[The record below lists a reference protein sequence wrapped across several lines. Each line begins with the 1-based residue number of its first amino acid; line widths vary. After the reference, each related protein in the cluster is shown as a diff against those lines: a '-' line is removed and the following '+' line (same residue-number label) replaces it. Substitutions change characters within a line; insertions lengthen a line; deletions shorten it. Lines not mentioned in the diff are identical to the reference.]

1 MIAKQ
6 FSDIIQRFC
15 MKEINKVLSK
25 YSRVNS
31 DEAEIVEALIKE
43 IHCEDLKGELFEDF
57 EGTLKIAKEL
67 EDVRQ
72 TDKQSIISMFLGIR
86 ENTTLKLLM
95 NDVIEYYD
103 ELKDNDYILL
113 DGGHLIYKR
122 YANLKDLARDI
133 LDNMLDD
140 EWHIDRL
147 FDKDS
152 LVSMWLERISKQEA
166 IKELIDGVDIE
177 ELLELD
183 IVTIY
188 EDEYKEYVYAQV
200 EI

>member
-1 MIAKQ
+1 MIGVQ
-6 FSDIIQRFC
+6 FSKIIQRFC
-15 MKEINKVLSK
+15 MKEINKVIGK

-31 DEAEIVEALIKE
+31 EEVAIVENLIEE
-43 IHCEDLKGELFEDF
+43 IHDEDLKGELFEDF

-67 EDVRQ
+67 EDIRQ
-72 TDKQSIISMFLGIR
+72 TDKQSIIYMFLRIR
-86 ENTTLKLLM
+86 ENTTLKLSM
-95 NDVIEYYD
+95 KDVIEYYD

-113 DGGHLIYKR
+113 DGGHLIYR
-122 YANLKDLARDI
+122 RGANLKELARNI
-133 LDNMLDD
+133 LDTMLDD

-152 LVSMWLERISKQEA
+152 LISMWLEGTSKEEA

>member
-15 MKEINKVLSK
+15 MKEINKVISK

-31 DEAEIVEALIKE
+31 DEVEIVEALIKE

-57 EGTLKIAKEL
+57 EETLKIAREL
-67 EDVRQ
+67 EGVNEI
-72 TDKQSIISMFLGIR
+72 DKQSIISMFLGIR
-86 ENTTLKLLM
+86 KNTTSKLSM
-95 NDVIEYYD
+95 KDVIEYYY

-152 LVSMWLERISKQEA
+152 LVSMWLEGTSKEDA

>member
-15 MKEINKVLSK
+15 MKEINKVISK

-31 DEAEIVEALIKE
+31 DEVEIVEALIKE

-57 EGTLKIAKEL
+57 EEILKIAREL
-67 EDVRQ
+67 EGVNEI
-72 TDKQSIISMFLGIR
+72 DKQSIISMFLGIR
-86 ENTTLKLLM
+86 KNTTLKLSM
-95 NDVIEYYD
+95 KDVIEYYN
-103 ELKDNDYILL
+103 ELKESDYILL

-122 YANLKDLARDI
+122 YANLKGLARDI

-147 FDKDS
+147 FDKYS
-152 LVSMWLERISKQEA
+152 LISMWLEGTSKEEA

>member
-57 EGTLKIAKEL
+57 EVTLKIAKEL

>member
-1 MIAKQ
+1 MIVKQ

-15 MKEINKVLSK
+15 MKEINKVISK
-25 YSRVNS
+25 YGRINS
-31 DEAEIVEALIKE
+31 DEVEIVEALIKE
-43 IHCEDLKGELFEDF
+43 IHCENLKGELFEDF

-86 ENTTLKLLM
+86 ENTTLKLSM
-95 NDVIEYYD
+95 KDVIEYYD

-113 DGGHLIYKR
+113 DGGHLIYRR
-122 YANLKDLARDI
+122 YANLKDLARTV

-152 LVSMWLERISKQEA
+152 LVSMWLEGTSKQEA

>member
-15 MKEINKVLSK
+15 MKEINKVISK

-31 DEAEIVEALIKE
+31 DEVEIVEALIKE

-57 EGTLKIAKEL
+57 EETLKIAREL
-67 EDVRQ
+67 EGVNEI
-72 TDKQSIISMFLGIR
+72 DKQSIISMFLGIR
-86 ENTTLKLLM
+86 KNTTLKLSM
-95 NDVIEYYD
+95 KDVIEYYN
-103 ELKDNDYILL
+103 ELKESDYILL

-122 YANLKDLARDI
+122 YANLKGLARDI

-152 LVSMWLERISKQEA
+152 LVSMWLEGTSKQEA

>member
-15 MKEINKVLSK
+15 MKEINKVISK

-31 DEAEIVEALIKE
+31 EEVAIVENLIEE
-43 IHCEDLKGELFEDF
+43 IHDEDLKGELFEDF

-67 EDVRQ
+67 EDIRQ
-72 TDKQSIISMFLGIR
+72 TDKQSIIYMFLRIR
-86 ENTTLKLLM
+86 ENTTLKLSM
-95 NDVIEYYD
+95 KDVIEYYD

-113 DGGHLIYKR
+113 DGGHLIYR
-122 YANLKDLARDI
+122 RGANLKELARNI
-133 LDNMLDD
+133 LDTMLDD

-152 LVSMWLERISKQEA
+152 LISMWLEGTSKEEA

>member
-15 MKEINKVLSK
+15 MKEINKVISK

-31 DEAEIVEALIKE
+31 DEVEIVEALIKE

-57 EGTLKIAKEL
+57 EETLKIAREL
-67 EDVRQ
+67 EGVNEI
-72 TDKQSIISMFLGIR
+72 DKQSIISMFLGIR
-86 ENTTLKLLM
+86 KNTTLKLSM
-95 NDVIEYYD
+95 KDVIEYYN
-103 ELKDNDYILL
+103 ELKESDYILL

-122 YANLKDLARDI
+122 YANLKGLARDI

-152 LVSMWLERISKQEA
+152 LISMWLEGTSKEEA
-166 IKELIDGVDIE
+166 IKELIDIE

>member
-6 FSDIIQRFC
+6 FSDITQRFC
-15 MKEINKVLSK
+15 MKEINKVISK

-31 DEAEIVEALIKE
+31 DEVEIVEALIKE

-57 EGTLKIAKEL
+57 EETLKIAREL
-67 EDVRQ
+67 EGVNEI
-72 TDKQSIISMFLGIR
+72 DKQSIISMFLGIR
-86 ENTTLKLLM
+86 KNTTLKLSM
-95 NDVIEYYD
+95 KDVIEYYN
-103 ELKDNDYILL
+103 ELKESDYILL

-122 YANLKDLARDI
+122 YANLKGLARDI

-152 LVSMWLERISKQEA
+152 LISMWLEGTSKEEA

>member
-15 MKEINKVLSK
+15 MKEINKVISK

-31 DEAEIVEALIKE
+31 DEVEIVEALIKE

-57 EGTLKIAKEL
+57 EETLKIAREL
-67 EDVRQ
+67 EGVNEI
-72 TDKQSIISMFLGIR
+72 DKQSIISMFLGIR
-86 ENTTLKLLM
+86 KNTTLKLSM
-95 NDVIEYYD
+95 KDVIEYYN
-103 ELKDNDYILL
+103 ELKESDYILL

-122 YANLKDLARDI
+122 YANLKGLARDI

-152 LVSMWLERISKQEA
+152 LISMWLEGTSKEEA

>member
-15 MKEINKVLSK
+15 MKEINKVISK

-31 DEAEIVEALIKE
+31 DEVEIVENLIEE

-57 EGTLKIAKEL
+57 EETLKIAREL
-67 EDVRQ
+67 EGVNEI
-72 TDKQSIISMFLGIR
+72 DKQSIISMFLGIR
-86 ENTTLKLLM
+86 KNTTLKLSM
-95 NDVIEYYD
+95 KDVIEYYN
-103 ELKDNDYILL
+103 ELKESDYILL

-122 YANLKDLARDI
+122 YANLKGLARDI

-152 LVSMWLERISKQEA
+152 LISMWLEGTSKEEA